1 MKRLPRTCDILRR
14 IVPHLH
20 QALVRVVAPLEARR
34 RMPDP
39 GFTPREREVLKWV
52 IDGKSAWEISQI
64 LSISE
69 RTVKFHVQNIMR
81 KVHATN
87 RAQAVAICMENGFID
102 IE

>member
-1 MKRLPRTCDILRR
+1 MK
-14 IVPHLH
+14 
-20 QALVRVVAPLEARR
+20 
-34 RMPDP
+34 
-39 GFTPREREVLKWV
+39 
-52 IDGKSAWEISQI
+52 DGKTAWDISQI

-81 KVHATN
+81 KVNATN